1 MIWTVRADDADVTMV
16 SCDGVLFKVHR
27 KNLEMYTEGFPGVD
41 VSVHDEIVP
50 LTETAATLE
59 LLFQYMYRQ
68 RQPDLNRLE
77 PEQLAK
83 LAEAAEKYQ
92 VYSAIEVCKMR
103 MQSLIETMPMIVLG
117 YAAKHGY
124 KDLAKEAAPHTID
137 VSAVE
142 AAAHLNVECFYNWVG
157 AFRGVPA
164 AVA

>member
-1 MIWTVRADDADVTMV
+1 
-16 SCDGVLFKVHR
+16 
-27 KNLEMYTEGFPGVD
+27 
-41 VSVHDEIVP
+41 
-50 LTETAATLE
+50 
-59 LLFQYMYRQ
+59 
-68 RQPDLNRLE
+68 
-77 PEQLAK
+77 
-83 LAEAAEKYQ
+83 
-92 VYSAIEVCKMR
+92 
-103 MQSLIETMPMIVLG
+103 MIVLG